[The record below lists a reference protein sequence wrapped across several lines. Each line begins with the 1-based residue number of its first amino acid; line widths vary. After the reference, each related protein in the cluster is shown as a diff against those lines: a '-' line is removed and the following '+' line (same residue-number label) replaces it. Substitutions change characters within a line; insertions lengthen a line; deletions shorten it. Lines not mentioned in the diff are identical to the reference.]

1 MRKVFLILSATMF
14 YFISGI
20 ANIHAA
26 ETATPPQQTDNG
38 QANTPSKAE
47 DPQVA
52 REYFLKAAFLRYV
65 VKYVEWPSDALPELS
80 YNLCIIGEVPS
91 FKGINSVNGKMVDDR
106 SIIVQPVRTVE
117 QAQKNCQILF
127 ISPSMAKQSA
137 EIVEKLKNSKT
148 LAFGDFDDF
157 AKNGGDMNFFVMNNR
172 MAIMINPPAVYQK
185 GLKISEKMLKL
196 VAVVPDLA
204 GEERD

>member
-1 MRKVFLILSATMF
+1 MKKISSILSATM
-14 YFISGI
+14 ISFFCGI
-20 ANIHAA
+20 AAIQAA
-26 ETATPPQQTDNG
+26 ETATPPQQMENA
-38 QANTPSKAE
+38 QASTPTKE
-47 DPQVA
+47 DAQVA

-65 VKYVEWPSDALPELS
+65 VKYVEWPKDALPELS
-80 YNLCIIGEVPS
+80 YNLCIIGDVPS
-91 FKGINSVNGKMVDDR
+91 FKGINSVNGKMVDNR

-117 QAQKNCQILF
+117 QAEKNCQILF
-127 ISPSMAKQSA
+127 ISPSLSKQSA

-157 AKNGGDMNFFVMNNR
+157 AKNGGDMNFFIMNNR

-196 VAVVPDLA
+196 VAVVPDLE
-204 GEERD
+204 GEESN